1 MLLKKHF
8 KKLILVQHV
17 QNILKVNDL
26 QRLICTSLLFS
37 FCSYGFAQTA
47 DSNTSQNVLSTASNN
62 NASSLSVA
70 KNSSNLDSMQL
81 LQQQQ
86 QNPAL
91 TDFKPID
98 LKDLDNIPSAP
109 VDGSMAQEILQD
121 ADQAKQQAQL
131 NRGQSLP
138 ANTKISPQ
146 TEQQL
151 NQIQGSTVN
160 VNEVMQSIESAH
172 KDDLTQ
178 AQKNAGQNKG
188 AIFDDATFEV
198 QPEEKEKGF
207 FKRWF
212 YRLKPRSDITA
223 LSIPKISAQVEGAPP
238 LLETN
243 IKNKL
248 STFTQE
254 AFDDYSSAL
263 PQLRAQTTQAA
274 QAVGYYNAQFKF
286 QKISNNK
293 VRVLVT
299 PNDPVKVAEENIDF
313 TGQGAAT
320 PQFQIIRL
328 IPDLDIGDILNQ
340 GKYEKTKSRIVEAAS
355 DNGYFDAYWRLH
367 DLKIELPENKA
378 DINLRYETGQRYK
391 LANVEFRM
399 SDPKKPFPL
408 NMNVLKSMVPWENGD
423 DYTFW
428 RVNTLANNLTNSR
441 YFNWSLVE
449 TVKPDPIV
457 KPLDLPPDI
466 QALVDQQKITLS
478 EALSENAATK
488 SKTTKPTSDPSS
500 KEVKQHVVDEQQF
513 AGTENKTKKADGQID
528 PQKLQD
534 NEQNQLKAQAR
545 ETKEVPVIVTL
556 NADKLNSAEAGIGYG
571 TDTGVRVRTQ
581 YRRAIVNRYGHSFD
595 ANMEVSQIRQ
605 AIDAHYTI
613 PYKHPLNDYFNLV
626 SGYERNKFD
635 GVGPNMSLTTETAI
649 AGAERIIRNPF
660 GGWQQSFGFRY
671 RLDKIHQI
679 GQVNTNDVPAAFL
692 KPGSSPEQQALLF
705 GYQLSKT
712 NSNDPINPVKGFKQT
727 YKLQLG
733 SKSVVSD
740 ANMAIANADWS
751 FIYSLGENYNHQFIG
766 SAKLAYIF
774 TDDFANVPY
783 NLRFFA
789 GGDQSLRGFD
799 YKALS
804 PEEDGYK
811 IGGQGLAVGSLEY
824 NYQFKEGWRA
834 AIFTDFGN
842 AYNKNFSNPIA
853 YSIGTGI
860 RWQSPIGPIRLDIA
874 SGISDPGHPIRLHFF
889 IGSEL

>member
-8 KKLILVQHV
+8 KKLVLVQHV
-17 QNILKVNDL
+17 QNILKVNDI
-26 QRLICTSLLFS
+26 QRLICTTLLFG
-37 FCSYGFAQTA
+37 FCSYSVAQTA
-47 DSNTSQNVLSTASNN
+47 DTNNTSSKTIN
-62 NASSLSVA
+62 NATQ
-70 KNSSNLDSMQL
+70 LDSMQL

-86 QNPAL
+86 QNPTL

-98 LKDLDNIPSAP
+98 LKDLDNIPSAS
-109 VDGSMAQEILQD
+109 VDASMSQEIMQD
-121 ADQAKQQAQL
+121 ADQAKQQAQMSREK
-131 NRGQSLP
+131 NLP
-138 ANTKISPQ
+138 VTNTQIPPQ
-146 TEQQL
+146 TAAQIT
-151 NQIQGSTVN
+151 QIQNNTVN
-160 VNEVMQSIESAH
+160 VNEVMQSIETAH
-172 KDDLTQ
+172 KNDLTQ
-178 AQKNAGQNKG
+178 AQINSSQKKG
-188 AIFDDATFEV
+188 AIFDDATFDV
-198 QPEEKEKGF
+198 QPEEEEKGF
-207 FKRWF
+207 FKRLIHRF
-212 YRLKPRSDITA
+212 KPRSDSTA
-223 LSIPKISAQVEGAPP
+223 VSTPKISVQVEGAPP
-238 LLETN
+238 ILETN

-254 AFDDYSSAL
+254 TFEDYSSAL
-263 PQLRAQTTQAA
+263 PQLRTQTTQAA

-286 QKISNNK
+286 QKISSSK
-293 VRVLVT
+293 VRVIVT
-299 PNDPVKVAEENIDF
+299 PNEPVKVAQQDIEF
-313 TGQGAAT
+313 TGEGSST

-367 DLKIELPENKA
+367 DLKIQLPENKA

-391 LANVEFRM
+391 LSNVEFRM
-399 SDPKKPFPL
+399 SDPTKPFPL
-408 NMNVLKSMVPWENGD
+408 NMKVLQSMVPWDKGD
-423 DYTFW
+423 DYAFW

-449 TVKPDPIV
+449 TVKPDPV
-457 KPLDLPPDI
+457 TKPLELPPDI

-478 EALSENAATK
+478 EAQSENTSNQSKATN
-488 SKTTKPTSDPSS
+488 TTASS
-500 KEVKQHVVDEQQF
+500 KEIKQHVVDEQQF
-513 AGTENKTKKADGQID
+513 AGTEDKTKKEDGQVD
-528 PQKLQD
+528 SQKSQ
-534 NEQNQLKAQAR
+534 NTEQNKLKAQAR
-545 ETKEVPVIVTL
+545 ETKEVPVIVTI
-556 NADKLNSAEAGIGYG
+556 NADKLNSAELGLGYG

-581 YRRAIVNRYGHSFD
+581 YRRAIVNRFGHSFD

-626 SGYERNKFD
+626 SGYERNQFD

-679 GQVNTNDVPAAFL
+679 GQVNTDDVPAAFL
-692 KPGSSPEQQALLF
+692 RPGSSPEQQALLL

-712 NSNDPINPVKGFKQT
+712 NSNDPVNPVKGFKQT
-727 YKLQLG
+727 YKLQVG

-740 ANMAIANADWS
+740 ANMAILNADWN
-751 FIYSLGENYNHQFIG
+751 FIYSLGKNYNHQFIG
-766 SAKLAYIF
+766 GAKLAYIF